1 MENQI
6 VKFHNDT
13 NRVNLGNLGVN
24 ESQLFFAICS
34 KLNNQGNA
42 TLAFDMPEIR
52 TMMGGAA
59 KTNKEITAYVKR
71 LWENI
76 KYANFW
82 ILLGNRADNI
92 MLFRRFSL
100 IFTDNTH
107 TELVSIEVSVNDE
120 FQYLLNNFIGNF
132 TQFELAE
139 FNGLDGRYAKNL
151 YRLLKQFR
159 HTGRCD
165 TFKNDWDSFVRL
177 MGIPKVMR
185 IADIDKGILN
195 LACKA
200 LMKHNKKSNR
210 IPFENLKYEKIK
222 DKSQRGR
229 GGKVVGISFTFTP
242 QLKECEYYPTST
254 KDEKIA
260 QLRQESNEQQ
270 KEIFDLKMKNE
281 KLQMSYEKAQ
291 SENLGLGYAIYH
303 GLRFIK
309 LDKFN
314 NIQNHRIVEVRDST
328 NLFNSSI
335 LEVKI
340 LNESTGAEWN
350 MDFDSR
356 KHLENFVKKNEYE
369 FHITNVELMAKNRR
383 KW

>member
-34 KLNNQGNA
+34 KLNNQGSA
-42 TLAFDMPEIR
+42 TLTFDMPEIR
-52 TMMGGAA
+52 TMMGGSN

-260 QLRQESNEQQ
+260 QLRQENEEQQ
-270 KEIFDLKMKNE
+270 REIIDLKMKNE
-281 KLQMSYEKAQ
+281 KLQASYEKAQ
-291 SENLGLGYAIYH
+291 SENLSLGYAIYH

-314 NIQNHRIVEVRDST
+314 NIQNHRIVEVKDST

-350 MDFDSR
+350 MDFDSK

-369 FHITNVELMAKNRR
+369 FGITNIELMAKHRR

>member
-42 TLAFDMPEIR
+42 TLTFDMPEIR

-229 GGKVVGISFTFTP
+229 GGKVVGVSFTFTP

-260 QLRQESNEQQ
+260 QLRQENEEQQ
-270 KEIFDLKMKNE
+270 REIIDLKMKNE
-281 KLQMSYEKAQ
+281 KLQASYEKAQ
-291 SENLGLGYAIYH
+291 SENLSLGYAIYH

-314 NIQNHRIVEVRDST
+314 NIQNHRIVEVKDST

-369 FHITNVELMAKNRR
+369 FHLTNVELMAKNRR

>member
-34 KLNNQGNA
+34 KLNNQGSA
-42 TLAFDMPEIR
+42 TLTFDMPEIR
-52 TMMGGAA
+52 TMMGGAV

-71 LWENI
+71 LWTNI
-76 KYANFW
+76 KHADFW
-82 ILLGNRADNI
+82 ILLGRKEKAV
-92 MLFRRFSL
+92 MLFRSFTL
-100 IFTDNTH
+100 IYTDDSK
-107 TELVSIEVSVNDE
+107 TELESIEISVNDE

-165 TFKNDWDSFVRL
+165 IFKNDIDGFIRL
-177 MGIPKVMR
+177 MGIPNHMR
-185 IADIDKGILN
+185 WAEMDRVIIS

-242 QLKECEYYPTST
+242 QLKEYECYTTDT
-254 KDEKIA
+254 KNEKIA
-260 QLRQESNEQQ
+260 QLRQENEEQQ
-270 KEIFDLKMKNE
+270 REITDLKMKNE
-281 KLQMSYEKAQ
+281 KLQASYEKAQ
-291 SENLGLGYAIYH
+291 SENLSLGYAIYH

-350 MDFDSR
+350 MDFDSK